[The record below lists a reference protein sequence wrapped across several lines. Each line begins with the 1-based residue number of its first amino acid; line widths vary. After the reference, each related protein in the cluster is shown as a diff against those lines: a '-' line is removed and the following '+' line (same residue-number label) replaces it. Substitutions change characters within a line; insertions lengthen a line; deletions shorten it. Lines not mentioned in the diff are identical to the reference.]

1 MTDKKSDVTDGRTS
15 VPGLYYH
22 RQIVPVEAQEELIK
36 FFESI
41 PSWEKAGIA
50 KRKVLHFGYVYPYNR
65 ALKLTPTHPIP
76 EIIQRLL
83 IQPLQS
89 LPGIN
94 ATEKTPWVPDQVI
107 INRYLLKEGISAHT
121 DHKKLF
127 KDRIVC
133 VTLGESADMLFK
145 HVELPNATIRTDPG
159 SVYVMTEKAR
169 WEYTHEMI
177 PNKFGKPRYSIT
189 FRNIEP
195 QYIIGTEVSA
205 APSAAPSTAVT
216 AASAPPTAASS
227 PSTAVT
233 AASATPTSVSA
244 APTAAS
250 AAPTAASAASTAAS
264 ATPTAASEAPTAAL
278 EPTTASLPSTP
289 STPVPMEKPSIKTV
303 KLPIILPNRKPF
315 RKYF

>member
-15 VPGLYYH
+15 VAGLYHH

-94 ATEKTPWVPDQVI
+94 ATEKTPWAPDQVI

-177 PNKFGKPRYSIT
+177 PNKFSKPRYSIT

-205 APSAAPSTAVT
+205 APS
-216 AASAPPTAASS
+216 S
-227 PSTAVT
+227 PSTA
-233 AASATPTSVSA
+233 ASA

-250 AAPTAASAASTAAS
+250 AAPTAASAASAAPTAAPTSAASAAPTAAS
-264 ATPTAASEAPTAAL
+264 AAPTAA
-278 EPTTASLPSTP
+278 TASLPSTP

-303 KLPIILPNRKPF
+303 KLPIILPNCKPI